1 MSSVLIKSPLRLH
14 YVTMGLL
21 PWTRVFILQTFIS
34 YVICYYV
41 PGTYP
46 QEYNIGDS
54 LQAQVGSLS
63 SFETELPLEYYSL
76 PVCKPPEGVARVANS
91 ANPGTILMGQRV
103 ETSPYNFSMKVKQ
116 TGQLVCRPDGYYGP
130 LSKKEVKDLKQKI
143 DKHYRINMILDNLPV
158 TVYDLLDEDQEF
170 VRPGFE
176 LGYKENGKYYVYNHL
191 VFNILTYQTH
201 GEYTAAKDKYKDAL
215 ALEGL
220 DTRKLRKLLADNETV
235 LKEMYMVVGFEVSPC
250 SILREPGKDVE
261 DIVCGYEN
269 DARVT
274 PQEVVEGAKIVYT
287 YDVYWQDSKIKW
299 ASRWDHYLR
308 MPGGKV
314 HWFSILNSTLVVLVM
329 AVIVAMILIRTV
341 RKDLAKYESLV
352 VDGNVDMKDEA
363 GWKLVTGD
371 VFRSP
376 RNSHRFAVQVGSGVQ
391 IICTWVVTLLLA
403 TLGFLSPASRGA
415 LLTTTMVL
423 YVWLALVAGFAAVY
437 MWGLMER
444 TYVGWPSVCGWVS
457 IYYPGI
463 TMLIF
468 TVLNIVIKHT
478 GTLGAVPIGTY
489 FSIVAVWFLVSIP
502 LTFAGGYFAIRMPIL
517 DFPVKTNQIPRHI
530 PPPPL
535 AANPSLLFFA
545 AGILPFGTLF
555 IELYFAMTSLW
566 GGYFYYLFGFIF
578 IIGTLTVIINAEI
591 SVICTY
597 AQLCA
602 EDYHWWWSS
611 FYRGGSVAMYISLYA
626 LAFLAS
632 SLSSLTGFMSVF
644 IYLCYMTILILA
656 FYFAMGTIGFVSSFW
671 FVYTIFRAVKAD

>member
-1 MSSVLIKSPLRLH
+1 MWSCTSVVLLIGAFS
-14 YVTMGLL
+14 TA
-21 PWTRVFILQTFIS
+21 WS
-34 YVICYYV
+34 YYV

-46 QEYNIGDS
+46 QEYNIGDAV
-54 LQAQVGSLS
+54 QAQVGSLG
-63 SFETELPLEYYSL
+63 SFETELPLEYYSM
-76 PVCKPPEGVARVANS
+76 PVCKPPEGVYRAANT
-91 ANPGTILMGQRV
+91 ANPGTILMGQRF
-103 ETSPYNFSMKVKQ
+103 ENSPYNFSMKVKQ
-116 TGQLVCRPDGYYGP
+116 TGMLVCKPDGYYGP
-130 LSKKEVKDLKQKI
+130 LSKKEVQDLQQKI
-143 DKHYRINMILDNLPV
+143 DKHYRINMYLDNLPV

-176 LGYKENGKYYVYNHL
+176 LGYKENGKYYIFNHL

-201 GEYTAAKDKYKDAL
+201 GEYTAAKAKYKDAL
-215 ALEGL
+215 VMDGL
-220 DTRKLRKLLADNETV
+220 DTRKLLGDLNVSTEGVTAGA
-235 LKEMYMVVGFEVSPC
+235 KEMYMVVGFEVSPC
-250 SILREPGKDVE
+250 SIQREPGKEIEEV
-261 DIVCGYEN
+261 VCGVDN
-269 DARVT
+269 DAHIVA
-274 PQEVVEGAKIVYT
+274 QEVKEGAKIVYT

-314 HWFSILNSTLVVLVM
+314 HWFSILNSTLVVVVM

-341 RKDLAKYESLV
+341 RKDLAKYEALV
-352 VDGNVDMKDEA
+352 VEGNTDLKDEA

-371 VFRSP
+371 AFRAP
-376 RNSHRFAVQVGSGVQ
+376 NNSHRFAVQIGSGVQ

-423 YVWLALVAGFAAVY
+423 YVWLALCAGVASVY
-437 MWGLMER
+437 VWGMLER

-468 TVLNIVIKHT
+468 TILNLIIKHT

-489 FSIVAVWFLVSIP
+489 FSIVAVWFLISIP
-502 LTFAGGYFAIRMPIL
+502 LTFAGGYFAIRLPIL
-517 DFPVKTNQIPRHI
+517 EYPVKTNQIPRHI
-530 PPPPL
+530 PPAPL
-535 AANPSLLFFA
+535 AANSTLLFFA
-545 AGILPFGTLF
+545 AGILPFGTMF

-578 IIGTLTVIINAEI
+578 IIGSLTVLINAEI

-602 EDYHWWWSS
+602 EDYHWWWQS
-611 FYRGGSVAMYISLYA
+611 FYRGGSVALYISFYA

-632 SLSSLTGFMSVF
+632 SLSSLQGFIPVL

-656 FYFAMGTIGFVSSFW
+656 FYFAMGTIGFMSSFW
-671 FVYTIFRAVKAD
+671 FVYSIFKAVKAD